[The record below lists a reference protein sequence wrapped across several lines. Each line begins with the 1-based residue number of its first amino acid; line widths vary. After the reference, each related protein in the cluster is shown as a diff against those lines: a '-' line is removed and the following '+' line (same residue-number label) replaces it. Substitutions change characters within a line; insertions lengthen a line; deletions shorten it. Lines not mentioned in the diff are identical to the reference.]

1 MKNRWFGLSPDG
13 WHNLVIG
20 LLRDNHFEIAM
31 DKLEQMHVDR
41 IRIQPWLY
49 DIFLFKL
56 CEADE
61 LDEALKILHHRY
73 EVIGEDIP
81 LSMWYY
87 LLDKFSSELHVTPPP
102 FIYVLILMFRD
113 SMKEPNISGRLKFKA
128 PI

>member
-20 LLRDNHFEIAM
+20 LLRDNHLEVAM

-73 EVIGEDIP
+73 EVLGEDIP
-81 LSMWYY
+81 PTFWYY
-87 LLDKFSSELHVTPPP
+87 LLDKFSSGLHVSNLS
-102 FIYVLILMFRD
+102 FQLY
-113 SMKEPNISGRLKFKA
+113 
-128 PI
+128 PITELL